1 MFLLNT
7 GSSYR
12 ISFVFMVLTSRKP
25 SMSHSWCIAYCHS
38 FSLYEPSLPINSYI
52 CRKVLICAKNMFIFL
67 GIFSIRTDQQLLLFG
82 WVGRRFHNTT
92 QRNLELPWLHWWKK
106 KCWFM
111 FLTGRGVGV
120 GMRTSWKLSALK
132 RTGAGLDLGY
142 GKVLTTIILLFVCSI
157 EGQKLWK
164 DKGLSLRSL
173 EAKIRVT
180 FWSA

>member
-1 MFLLNT
+1 M
-7 GSSYR
+7 
-12 ISFVFMVLTSRKP
+12 
-25 SMSHSWCIAYCHS
+25 
-38 FSLYEPSLPINSYI
+38 
-52 CRKVLICAKNMFIFL
+52 
-67 GIFSIRTDQQLLLFG
+67 
-82 WVGRRFHNTT
+82 
-92 QRNLELPWLHWWKK
+92 
-106 KCWFM
+106 
-111 FLTGRGVGV
+111 GV